1 MRFMFLALLV
11 LLAGCAQQCPACEC
25 PPCECPTCECPE
37 PINETREEAECVTAN
52 ITAITINN
60 TVNETNVTEPELP
73 EQEMEGIP
81 FANYLL
87 VLDDVSYPTTS
98 AEPCGIFSIVYAE
111 NQSIADRLIICPGDS
126 KNWISPEGHGYR
138 ILVKEVA
145 AGYTKES
152 MWADVIIFG

>member
-1 MRFMFLALLV
+1 MRLMLLALLV
-11 LLAGCAQQCPACEC
+11 FLAGCTQQCPACEC

-37 PINETREEAECVTAN
+37 PVKEECTAAN
-52 ITAITINN
+52 ITTITTNKTI
-60 TVNETNVTEPELP
+60 NETNVTEPELP

-98 AEPCGIFSIVYAE
+98 AEPCGIFSIVHAE

-126 KNWISPEGHGYR
+126 KTWVGPDGHGYR